1 MVNFNIEL
9 AKIGE
14 ISMQNIVVV
23 GIFAIVLV
31 LIWQFSNILNAIVN
45 FLKFRDGKK

>member
-14 ISMQNIVVV
+14 LSMQNIILL
-23 GIFAIVLV
+23 GSFAIILV
-31 LIWQFSNILNAIVN
+31 FIWQFSNILNAIVN
-45 FLKFRDGKK
+45 FLKFKDDKK

>member
-14 ISMQNIVVV
+14 LSMQNIILL
-23 GIFAIVLV
+23 GFFAMGLV
-31 LIWQFSNILNAIVN
+31 FIWQFSNILNAIIN
-45 FLKFRDGKK
+45 FLKFKADKK

>member
-14 ISMQNIVVV
+14 LSMQNIILL
-23 GIFAIVLV
+23 GSFAIILV

-45 FLKFRDGKK
+45 FLKFKYEKK